1 MAGQFIKRSRTNQG
15 RPLRFLFFVVL
26 FAASF
31 VGTARAILQ
40 FDVFLGY
47 DGTVREASWFPVVC
61 EIKNDGPPFT
71 GVVEVSPGDYGKG
84 QTQQMPVELPTGTVK
99 RLVIPAFASGR
110 YTA

>member
-1 MAGQFIKRSRTNQG
+1 MVGTLKTPDTHQPGSGNSRS
-15 RPLRFLFFVVL
+15 FLPIVW
-26 FAASF
+26 FAVAF
-31 VGTARAILQ
+31 CTMTARAALQ

-99 RLVIPAFASGR
+99 RLVIPAFAVGR
-110 YTA
+110 Y